1 MVMAYIGIEDVQK
14 YVDGLK
20 NWLLEGESPAKECL
34 VIRFIN
40 DVTDNFI
47 IDKEM
52 IDKTLFLQSRNGNVV
67 LKFDSTG
74 QLISIEIV

>member
-1 MVMAYIGIEDVQK
+1 MIMAYIGIEDVQK

-47 IDKEM
+47 IDEEM

-74 QLISIEIV
+74 QLVSIEIV